1 MDATTKRI
9 GAAARAAGVSVQTLH
24 YYEREGLIPEPA
36 RSPAGYRGYEPA
48 TIRTVRAIKRAQ
60 TLGFTLRE
68 VRELMALRAS
78 TRSGAKVVA
87 FAESKIR
94 EIDEK
99 VAALHGIR
107 RALLETV
114 RTCACGG
121 DLARCDVLAG
131 LEEPPKTNHR
141 ASRRLADQPVEERT

>member
-1 MDATTKRI
+1 MNATTKRI

-36 RSPAGYRGYEPA
+36 RSAAGYRGYEPA

-68 VRELMALRAS
+68 VRELIALCGS
-78 TRSGAKVVA
+78 TRSGARIVT

-94 EIDEK
+94 EIDMK
-99 VAALHGIR
+99 VAALRRIR
-107 RALLETV
+107 RALIETV

-121 DLARCDVLAG
+121 DLSRCDVLVG
-131 LEEPPKTNHR
+131 LGEPARTNHR
-141 ASRRLADQPVEERT
+141 ARRRLADQPVEERT